1 MKQNISQQIT
11 TPKNYVGVKFINL
24 ATSEQIT
31 CTVTEQTNIDVLVKY
46 FGGMKSY
53 TIEFFEMNI
62 QDGIFVVVPNAPDVK
77 NYVGV
82 KFTNLS
88 DRVIREVFNQD
99 EDSIYYTVYL
109 EDGKTLD
116 KKSSIERFEEY
127 IADGTWIIV
136 PDNSEVLPVRQSIKV
151 DDETVPSVSDTLEDA
166 ALKEY
171 PLLNNNWFYASTSQS
186 AFVKGIKSD
195 AAKEYWQKNSCNT
208 YREDEVW

>member
-62 QDGIFVVVPNAPDVK
+62 QDGVFVV
-77 NYVGV
+77 
-82 KFTNLS
+82 
-88 DRVIREVFNQD
+88 
-99 EDSIYYTVYL
+99 
-109 EDGKTLD
+109 
-116 KKSSIERFEEY
+116 
-127 IADGTWIIV
+127 V

-151 DDETVPSVSDTLEDA
+151 DDVVPSVSDTLEDA